1 MGDVQRRYSAIPYGW
16 REIDIAALVAQL
28 IAQQKISIKYGSAI
42 VGKDE
47 RRLVDYLRKRS
58 EIDKAIVT
66 RRIAPSEDLMRKS
79 INFLRDYLGAMDI
92 PSDEDGLIRFV
103 LTTFGE
109 KEKHYNELLNAYKE
123 VRYPEREVVETARNL
138 ASDVLSHRKD
148 NVALLSRMVQKQDGL
163 LDSIEDMEGV
173 ELFFKSQRPIYDDA
187 RLQMEKISKERDYFA
202 TDADAQ
208 EVFRQISMI
217 LAMSKP
223 YDRIGE
229 LPELIRKV
237 KAAYNNLLDMKKDEV
252 LENVRQC
259 MQDVHQLASEA
270 RDVTALLHQADDY
283 FVGKREAAKEATS
296 LTDLD
301 AMITQLLKYKDN
313 ICRHMEIMVLD
324 NQSSQ
329 TDTKAPAGSPA
340 PKPKKITSV
349 RRYDLC
355 TVKRLQSK
363 EDIDK
368 YVEGIREKLMKTLES
383 CDGIQIN

>member
-1 MGDVQRRYSAIPYGW
+1 M
-16 REIDIAALVAQL
+16 VARL
-28 IAQQKISIKYGSAI
+28 IAQQKISIKYGGAI

-66 RRIAPSEDLMRKS
+66 RRIAPSEELMRKS
-79 INFLRDYLGAMDI
+79 TNFLRDYLGAMDI

-103 LTTFGE
+103 LDTFEG
-109 KEKHYNELLNAYKE
+109 KEKHYNELLEAYRQI
-123 VRYPEREVVETARNL
+123 RYPEREVVENTRNL
-138 ASDVLSHRKD
+138 ISDVLSQRKD
-148 NVALLSRMVQKQDGL
+148 NVALLSRMVQKQDDL

-173 ELFFKSQRPIYDDA
+173 ELFFKSQRPIYDEA
-187 RLQMEKISKERDYFA
+187 RRQMDKISKERDYFA
-202 TDADAQ
+202 TDAEAQ
-208 EVFRQISMI
+208 EVFRQISEI
-217 LAMSKP
+217 LAMPKP
-223 YDRIGE
+223 YNRIGE
-229 LPELIRKV
+229 LPELISKAKV
-237 KAAYNNLLDMKKDEV
+237 AYNDLLGIKRDEV

-270 RDVTALLHQADDY
+270 HDATALLHQADDY
-283 FVGKREAAKEATS
+283 FVGKRETAKEATS
-296 LTDLD
+296 LTELD
-301 AMITQLLKYKDN
+301 AMITQLLNYKDN
-313 ICRHMEIMVLD
+313 ICRRMEVMVSD
-324 NQSSQ
+324 NHPSQ
-329 TDTKAPAGSPA
+329 PETKAPAGSPA

>member
-1 MGDVQRRYSAIPYGW
+1 M
-16 REIDIAALVAQL
+16 
-28 IAQQKISIKYGSAI
+28 
-42 VGKDE
+42 
-47 RRLVDYLRKRS
+47 DYLRKRT

-103 LTTFGE
+103 LDTFEE
-109 KEKHYNELLNAYKE
+109 KEKHYNALLEAYKQA
-123 VRYPEREVVETARNL
+123 RYPEREVVETARSL
-138 ASDVLSHRKD
+138 VSDVLSQRKD
-148 NVALLSRMVQKQDGL
+148 NVALLSRMVQKQDDL
-163 LDSIEDMEGV
+163 LDSIEDLEDV
-173 ELFFKSQRPIYDDA
+173 ELFFKSQRPTFDEA
-187 RLQMEKISKERDYFA
+187 LRQKEKISKERDYFA
-202 TDADAQ
+202 MDSDAQ
-208 EVFRQISMI
+208 EVFRQISTI
-217 LAMSKP
+217 LSMPKP

-229 LPELIRKV
+229 LPELIG
-237 KAAYNNLLDMKKDEV
+237 KAKSAYNNLLNIKRDEV

-270 RDVTALLHQADDY
+270 RNATTLLRQADDY

-296 LTDLD
+296 LTELD
-301 AMITQLLKYKDN
+301 AMITQLLNYKDN
-313 ICRHMEIMVLD
+313 ICRRMEVMVFD
-324 NQSSQ
+324 NQPSHPE
-329 TDTKAPAGSPA
+329 TTAPASNPA

-355 TVKRLQSK
+355 SVKRLQTK
-363 EDIDK
+363 EDVEK

>member
-1 MGDVQRRYSAIPYGW
+1 M
-16 REIDIAALVAQL
+16 
-28 IAQQKISIKYGSAI
+28 
-42 VGKDE
+42 
-47 RRLVDYLRKRS
+47 
-58 EIDKAIVT
+58 T

>member
-1 MGDVQRRYSAIPYGW
+1 M
-16 REIDIAALVAQL
+16 
-28 IAQQKISIKYGSAI
+28 
-42 VGKDE
+42 
-47 RRLVDYLRKRS
+47 
-58 EIDKAIVT
+58 
-66 RRIAPSEDLMRKS
+66 
-79 INFLRDYLGAMDI
+79 
-92 PSDEDGLIRFV
+92 
-103 LTTFGE
+103 
-109 KEKHYNELLNAYKE
+109 
-123 VRYPEREVVETARNL
+123 
-138 ASDVLSHRKD
+138 LSHRKD

-173 ELFFKSQRPIYDDA
+173 EMFFKSQRPIYDDA

-202 TDADAQ
+202 TDANAQ

-313 ICRHMEIMVLD
+313 ICRHMEIMVLGQPIFPD
-324 NQSSQ
+324 RYESPCW
-329 TDTKAPAGSPA
+329 PAGPS
-340 PKPKKITSV
+340 
-349 RRYDLC
+349 R
-355 TVKRLQSK
+355 KRLPRLPGRSLHRQAS
-363 EDIDK
+363 
-368 YVEGIREKLMKTLES
+368 S
-383 CDGIQIN
+383 IQGRH

>member
-1 MGDVQRRYSAIPYGW
+1 M
-16 REIDIAALVAQL
+16 
-28 IAQQKISIKYGSAI
+28 
-42 VGKDE
+42 GKDE

-79 INFLRDYLGAMDI
+79 INFLRDYFGAMDI

-103 LTTFGE
+103 LDTFEE
-109 KEKHYNELLNAYKE
+109 KEKHYNELLEAYKQ
-123 VRYPEREVVETARNL
+123 VRYPEREVVEEARNL
-138 ASDVLSHRKD
+138 VSDVLSQRKD
-148 NVALLSRMVQKQDGL
+148 NVALLSRMVQKQDDL

-173 ELFFKSQRPIYDDA
+173 ELFFKSQRPVYDDA
-187 RLQMEKISKERDYFA
+187 RRQMDKISKERDYFA
-202 TDADAQ
+202 MDADAQ
-208 EVFRQISMI
+208 EAFRQISTI
-217 LAMSKP
+217 LAMAKP

-229 LPELIRKV
+229 LPELISKV

-270 RDVTALLHQADDY
+270 RDATALLHQADDY
-283 FVGKREAAKEATS
+283 FVGKRETAKEATS

-301 AMITQLLKYKDN
+301 AMITQLLKYKDT
-313 ICRHMEIMVLD
+313 ICRHMEIMVSD
-324 NQSSQ
+324 NQSSP
-329 TDTKAPAGSPA
+329 TDTEAPAGSPA

-363 EDIDK
+363 EDVDK